1 MNTTEHPYKK
11 KIERIAYISFGILV
25 IFIGVVVYFVQ
36 IEKKK
41 FRDEGIRADAYV
53 NGMHESGRRK
63 SRNYTMDISMFTE
76 GEIKVV
82 KTDTTGKSES
92 EKKIDAIF
100 DNIKLAQ
107 RPIGNYLSL
116 SISITGD
123 SYRKYKPGDKVKVVY
138 LKEDSTKVR
147 LLNDIE

>member
-53 NGMHESGRRK
+53 NGMHE
-63 SRNYTMDISMFTE
+63 
-76 GEIKVV
+76 
-82 KTDTTGKSES
+82 
-92 EKKIDAIF
+92 KKQ
-100 DNIKLAQ
+100 KLYDGY
-107 RPIGNYLSL
+107 IY
-116 SISITGD
+116 
-123 SYRKYKPGDKVKVVY
+123 VY
-138 LKEDSTKVR
+138 
-147 LLNDIE
+147 